1 MKTGQERGSLGMQS
15 RSSPTRLL
23 GAAEL
28 SRTDAIRA
36 AMVLPEARKG
46 LCEVLAQAFSCS
58 TEDIVD
64 LYADRAIIRGGSG
77 ELYEVPYT
85 IDDQGKVPK
94 RDATK
99 IGHQIEY
106 VAVQSSS
113 RVTGAVEEEGP
124 PEEEGFRWRVQIVEA
139 GPDKQ
144 NIANYNIGVLH
155 AAAPVY
161 EGAKVFAL
169 SQGQHTAPEN
179 PYGKSVRDLVGWI
192 SNVAPNATGLEGTLN
207 ILKNAAWLR
216 DLILDA
222 WRRGKRDLVGLS
234 HDVIAQTVPGRFNS
248 DPRQVERIV
257 RVDSVDVVYEPI
269 AGGRI
274 LRMAAAA
281 QAGRKETMMDEQDK
295 KLLEEGRIAAARV
308 ILTSELST
316 SGLPDLTR
324 DKIEA
329 EFSNRTFTVEE
340 LRSAITREKEY
351 LDKITG
357 SGIVTGFGQVRVGSE
372 GPERIQAAMDKLFG
386 VELGDNF
393 KEIRPFTSLRAA
405 YTEITGDTE
414 VRGIPSRAA
423 TQLGQAFMEFMRL
436 PAAYATSSFSFA
448 LGNTMYRRMVQD
460 YNGINFD
467 EGSLISF
474 KRNARDFRTIE
485 AVRVGYFG
493 DLPDVDPETADYSE
507 VENVTDEEVSYTVNQ
522 KGIILT
528 VTRKTI
534 INDDIRTV
542 QTLVSRLARAAKRT
556 HARRG
561 WAKIIDNATYK
572 ADSKALFHED
582 HNNLGAVGLTND
594 ATGIATLTARLTAMF
609 NQTEKDSGELLALE
623 GYKLWVP
630 RALYE
635 IAVAL
640 NSPWPIAGT
649 INPHAGRFGTNHER
663 IIINKLTTDAS
674 DWGLIGNPA
683 EVELMEV
690 AYLNGQEQP
699 ELFVSDNP
707 LVGQMFVADKIQYKM
722 RHEYEWEIVDY
733 RGFDKSVV
741 G

>member
-1 MKTGQERGSLGMQS
+1 MKTGQEAPGMTVQS
-15 RSSPTRLL
+15 RSSPATDVK
-23 GAAEL
+23 AAL
-28 SRTDAIRA
+28 SFSEIRK
-36 AMVLPEARKG
+36 VLCRAFTEAFPDSRG
-46 LCEVLAQAFSCS
+46 
-58 TEDIVD
+58 DIVD
-64 LYADRAIIRGGSG
+64 LFADHVVISDGSG
-77 ELYEVPYT
+77 SLYEVPYA
-85 IDDQGKVPK
+85 IDDQGQVSTGDMTKV
-94 RDATK
+94 RR
-99 IGHQIEY
+99 QVNY
-106 VAVQSSS
+106 VAIQSAS
-113 RVTGAVEEEGP
+113 RLTAAVEESSQ
-124 PEEEGFRWRVQIVEA
+124 EEQGSRWRVQIVEA

-144 NIANYNIGVLH
+144 NIANYTIGVLH
-155 AAAPVY
+155 AAAPIY

-169 SQGQHTAPEN
+169 SQGQHAHPEN
-179 PYGKSVRDLVGWI
+179 PYGKSVRDLVGWL
-192 SNVAPNATGLEGTLN
+192 SDVTPNSTGLEGTLN

-216 DLILDA
+216 DLIIDA
-222 WRRGKRDLVGLS
+222 WQRGKRDLVGLS
-234 HDVIAQTVPGRFNS
+234 HDVIAQTVSGRSSS
-248 DPRQVERIV
+248 DPKQVERIV

-281 QAGRKETMMDEQDK
+281 QAGQKEATMDEQDK
-295 KLLEEGRIAAARV
+295 KLLEEGRIAAART

-324 DKIEA
+324 NKIET
-329 EFSNRTFTVEE
+329 EFSGRVFTAEE

-357 SGIVTGFGQVRVGSE
+357 SGIVTGAGHVRVASE

-386 VELGDNF
+386 VELGDSF
-393 KEIRPFTSLRAA
+393 KEIRPFASLRAA

-414 VRGIPSRAA
+414 VRGMPSRGAA
-423 TQLGQAFMEFMRL
+423 QLGQAFMEYMRL
-436 PAAYATSSFSFA
+436 PAAYASSSFSFA

-474 KRNARDFRTIE
+474 KRNAKDFRTIE

-507 VENVTDEEVSYTVNQ
+507 AENVTDEEVSYTVNQ
-522 KGIILT
+522 KGILLT

-572 ADSKALFHED
+572 GDTTALFHGD
-582 HNNLGAVGLTND
+582 HNNLGSTALTND
-594 ATGIATLTARLTAMF
+594 AAGIAALTARLTAMF
-609 NQTEKDSGELLALE
+609 NQTEKDSGEILALE
-623 GYKLWVP
+623 AYKLWVP
-630 RALYE
+630 RVLYE

-640 NSPWPIAGT
+640 NSPWPLAGT
-649 INPHAGRFGTNHER
+649 INPHAGRFGSNHER
-663 IIINKLTTDAS
+663 IIINKLTTDTA

-722 RHEYEWEIVDY
+722 RHEYEWEIVDF
-733 RGFDKSVV
+733 RGLDKSVV